1 MGAALAEI
9 GSDVAIAA
17 ADLVLIGD
25 DLRKLAEAVACGRR
39 MLRIIWQN
47 ILAFAVAAN
56 VLAVLAASLG
66 WISPVAAAVLHQVSS
81 LTVVLNSLRLLIDVD
96 RLRRRAKDAWSRVL
110 RQRRRLALGGATAAV
125 AIYVLSGLHVV
136 GLGEVGVV
144 QHFGAFVAPVEPP
157 GLHYRLPI
165 PFGVHWIARPDEVR
179 RVEIGFRNAPGSFA
193 EPPAYEWNVQ
203 HRGGRYER
211 QADEA
216 AVWAGD
222 ENLVDVN
229 LVVQYRVRAPQ
240 TALFQIGA
248 RLGDGADKWD
258 FLLRAVAEAALRAE
272 MSREPADALLHADRR
287 TIAQAVRSRMAKVLH
302 SYAEAFSVE
311 DVCLGDVHPPVEVV
325 PAFRDVASAAEE
337 KESRINEAQAYRYK
351 TETLARGKAA
361 QQVLSAEGLEENR
374 VRKAEGDADRF
385 AQVAAAS
392 GQAPEVTRLRLYL
405 QTVEEVLENRR
416 KIILDTVPAGS
427 RRLLYLGSKRTWM
440 PPPPLPET
448 PVEKPEPQGL
458 PKP

>member
-1 MGAALAEI
+1 MAWGSWYGYRKPQTVSSRKAKAEKHL
-9 GSDVAIAA
+9 AA
-17 ADLVLIGD
+17 AAKKKLVYD
-25 DLRKLAEAVACGRR
+25 PV
-39 MLRIIWQN
+39 RIE
-47 ILAFAVAAN
+47 
-56 VLAVLAASLG
+56 G
-66 WISPVAAAVLHQVSS
+66 
-81 LTVVLNSLRLLIDVD
+81 
-96 RLRRRAKDAWSRVL
+96 
-110 RQRRRLALGGATAAV
+110 
-125 AIYVLSGLHVV
+125 
-136 GLGEVGVV
+136 
-144 QHFGAFVAPVEPP
+144 
-157 GLHYRLPI
+157 
-165 PFGVHWIARPDEVR
+165 
-179 RVEIGFRNAPGSFA
+179 
-193 EPPAYEWNVQ
+193 
-203 HRGGRYER
+203 
-211 QADEA
+211 
-216 AVWAGD
+216 
-222 ENLVDVN
+222 
-229 LVVQYRVRAPQ
+229 
-240 TALFQIGA
+240 
-248 RLGDGADKWD
+248 
-258 FLLRAVAEAALRAE
+258 
-272 MSREPADALLHADRR
+272 R

-392 GQAPEVTRLRLYL
+392 AQAPEVTRLRLYL